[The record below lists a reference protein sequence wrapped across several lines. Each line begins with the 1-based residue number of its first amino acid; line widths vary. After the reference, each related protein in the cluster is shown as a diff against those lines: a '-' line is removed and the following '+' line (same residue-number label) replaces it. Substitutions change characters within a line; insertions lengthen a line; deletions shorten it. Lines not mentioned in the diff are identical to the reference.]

1 MSHRNISQLP
11 RRGSFRLPLRGSLRL
26 PHWGSLR
33 SQKILRN
40 AALLASL
47 LVGSAAVSAI
57 EAGGVR
63 FADRVTLAGGELVAN
78 GAGVRS
84 RFVFDVYAMALY
96 LPARATT
103 AEAVAAQ
110 TGARRIALQLLRD
123 VSAEDF
129 VGALKAGL
137 QANLGPAELSSL
149 QPQIDQFGE
158 TLLAVKQVKKGTPVT
173 IDYLPA
179 SGTRI
184 TIAGQVRGADIAGR
198 DFFDAL
204 LKVWLGGQPVQAD
217 LKTRLLGR

>member
-1 MSHRNISQLP
+1 MSDLDF
-11 RRGSFRLPLRGSLRL
+11 FRLSRRGSLRSS
-26 PHWGSLR
+26 HGDSLR
-33 SQKILRN
+33 LQKYLCH

-47 LVGSAAVSAI
+47 STLSPGASAI

-63 FADRVTLAGGELVAN
+63 FADRVTLAGSELVAN

-84 RFVFDVYAMALY
+84 RFVFDVYAMVLY
-96 LPARATT
+96 LPARANT

-110 TGARRIALQLLRD
+110 GGGRRIALQLLRD

-137 QANLGPAELSSL
+137 QANLSPAELSVL
-149 QPQIDQFGE
+149 KPQIDQFGE
-158 TLLAVKQVKKGTPVT
+158 TLLAVKEVSKGTPVT

-184 TIAGQVRGADIAGR
+184 TIAGQVRGADIGGR
-198 DFFDAL
+198 NFYDAL
-204 LKVWLGGQPVQAD
+204 LQVWLGGKPVQAE